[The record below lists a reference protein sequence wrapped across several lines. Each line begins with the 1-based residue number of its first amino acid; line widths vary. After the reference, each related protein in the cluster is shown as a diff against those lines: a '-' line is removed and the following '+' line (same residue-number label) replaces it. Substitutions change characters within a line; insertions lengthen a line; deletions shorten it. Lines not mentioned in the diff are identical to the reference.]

1 MVKLLSEI
9 CFILFFFLLNLIG
22 YTLELVPE
30 ILIILDSSLMLLLK
44 SLKRSES
51 C

>member
-1 MVKLLSEI
+1 MFYL
-9 CFILFFFLLNLIG
+9 FIFLLNLIV

-30 ILIILDSSLMLLLK
+30 ILIILNSSLMPLLK
-44 SLKRSES
+44 SLKSSEG

>member
-1 MVKLLSEI
+1 M
-9 CFILFFFLLNLIG
+9 FYFYFFLLYLIV

-30 ILIILDSSLMLLLK
+30 ILIILNSSLMLLLK
-44 SLKRSES
+44 SLKRSEG

>member
-1 MVKLLSEI
+1 M
-9 CFILFFFLLNLIG
+9 FYFYFFLLNLIV

-30 ILIILDSSLMLLLK
+30 ILIILNSSLMLLLK
-44 SLKRSES
+44 SLKRSEG

>member
-1 MVKLLSEI
+1 M
-9 CFILFFFLLNLIG
+9 FYFYFFFLLNLIV

-30 ILIILDSSLMLLLK
+30 ILIILNSSLMLLLK
-44 SLKRSES
+44 SLKRSEG